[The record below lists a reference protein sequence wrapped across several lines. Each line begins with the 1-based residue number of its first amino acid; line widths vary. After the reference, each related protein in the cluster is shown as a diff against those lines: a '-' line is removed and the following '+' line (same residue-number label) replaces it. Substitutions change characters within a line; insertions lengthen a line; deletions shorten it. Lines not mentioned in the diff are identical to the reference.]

1 MRVVRI
7 TLTDEDYMEL
17 AKKAEAERVTMH
29 DYIRER
35 IFDKHP
41 AFTPEASVRKAL
53 EKYKPGDKFTLP
65 MLYGDEWKVG
75 KSEAGVLGRQFDKY
89 VKKYYADWIEKVENE
104 RIDRCTAY
112 RILEKYTPAEAA
124 ELALEKF
131 KPGDVFTLPMV
142 YGDDWDSKTVSA
154 GLFGISF
161 DLYIQENCSGKIE
174 KTDKKLDDRAAYRVI

>member
-7 TLTDEDYMEL
+7 TLTDEDYAEL
-17 AKKAEAERVTMH
+17 AQKAETEKVTMH

-35 IFDKHP
+35 IFDRHT
-41 AFTPEASVRKAL
+41 AFTPEISVKKAL

-65 MLYGDEWKVG
+65 MVYGDEWKVR

-89 VKKYYADWIEKVENE
+89 VKKYYGGWIEKVENE

-112 RILEKYTPAEAA
+112 RILEKYTPEEAA
-124 ELALEKF
+124 ELALRKF
-131 KPGDVFTLPMV
+131 KSGDVFTLPMV
-142 YGDDWDSKTVSA
+142 YGDEWDSKNISA

-161 DLYIQENCSGKIE
+161 DSYIRENYSGKIE
-174 KTDKKLDDRAAYRVI
+174 KMDKKLDDRAAYRVI